1 MPDSYAYCTSSP
13 RRDHLRLLLII
24 DISICVNFNHIA
36 KTEHIVDYAMDYQE
50 EDFGY
55 GTCRGID
62 EY

>member
-1 MPDSYAYCTSSP
+1 MTVQKTADARAAAKAVPTA
-13 RRDHLRLLLII
+13 
-24 DISICVNFNHIA
+24 IA